1 MRKRFRVVL
10 IFETND
16 DPEIPDNE
24 FFQEQWEQ
32 TAAAQMGDSIVI
44 EKIEE
49 CPGVETKKL

>member
-32 TAAAQMGDSIVI
+32 TAAAQMGDLIMI
-44 EKIEE
+44 QKIERILK
-49 CPGVETKKL
+49 P

>member
-32 TAAAQMGDSIVI
+32 TAAAHMGDLIMI
-44 EKIEE
+44 QKIERILK
-49 CPGVETKKL
+49 P